1 MSAVGGVYQW
11 MGLSR
16 EVIKLRPGR
25 KKDLFSYD
33 ICLLLLILFIISV
46 QKLLIDMLF
55 NKEAAHAWIY
65 FWLYSNVLLN
75 VLLAPT

>member
-25 KKDLFSYD
+25 KKDLFSYG
-33 ICLLLLILFIISV
+33 ICLLLLILSV

-55 NKEAAHAWIY
+55 NKEAAHSWID
-65 FWLYSNVLLN
+65 FWLYSNVLL
-75 VLLAPT
+75 APT

>member
-1 MSAVGGVYQW
+1 MDG
-11 MGLSR
+11 
-16 EVIKLRPGR
+16 KLRPGR

-33 ICLLLLILFIISV
+33 ICLLLLILSV

-65 FWLYSNVLLN
+65 FWLYSNVLL
-75 VLLAPT
+75 APT